1 MQLKLWTA
9 LKKIDKI
16 NYNLFYHSKQPYIV
30 FLLKSDEFSYRCTVN

>member
-9 LKKIDKI
+9 FEKKIDKI

-30 FLLKSDEFSYRCTVN
+30 FSHRCTVN